1 MGFTRMLLEKN
12 SLSDTER
19 EWLEN
24 IHICGRRLNVMT
36 RDLLD
41 VVGIRSGNLT
51 VMLEPVNLGELI
63 DEVLPVVEETY
74 TGSKC
79 VMDISKDLPAVIADR
94 TRLAQI
100 MVNLLSNAV
109 KYSPKGSGVEVRAHH
124 QPDLGRIIVGVNDQ
138 GSGISS
144 QEMEYIFAPFQRSH
158 RLEKRGING
167 VGLGLYIVKGLVEL
181 MHGHLWLDS
190 EVGKGSTFYFSLPTS
205 QVHPYGQRLN

>member
-24 IHICGRRLNVMT
+24 IHICGRRLNAMT

-109 KYSPKGSGVEVRAHH
+109 KYSPKGRGVEV
-124 QPDLGRIIVGVNDQ
+124 
-138 GSGISS
+138 GSI
-144 QEMEYIFAPFQRSH
+144 
-158 RLEKRGING
+158 
-167 VGLGLYIVKGLVEL
+167 
-181 MHGHLWLDS
+181 
-190 EVGKGSTFYFSLPTS
+190 T
-205 QVHPYGQRLN
+205 